1 MREIRQGSAIRT
13 VVVDASTTRVS
24 APATPSSTTSGAL
37 PNWLLVCLLIVVVV
51 VILAM
56 FALTFYNLS
65 APRSTLRNL
74 LGLKPRLL
82 GSQRK
87 AGIDTLL
94 HHVDEQAVNQHLLN
108 TLSLSARVGKRT
120 TRATLAITGFALLG
134 LILVALFGLSG
145 TDVHDLRTQVVAALT
160 TLVASIAG
168 FYFGSQGSTGGGS
181 GGGSA
186 AQSGAASSTQRKVS
200 DVVPDS
206 APHAGGD
213 HVAIIGSGLSTA
225 SRVTVGNTDATTM
238 QAIGDTALRIVTPL
252 AAGPGAVDITI
263 VFADGSQV
271 VRAGGFTYT

>member
-1 MREIRQGSAIRT
+1 MRGIRQFSAIRT

-94 HHVDEQAVNQHLLN
+94 EHVDEQAVNQHLLN

-186 AQSGAASSTQRKVS
+186 QSQATSSTQRKVS

-206 APHAGGD
+206 APLAGGD

-225 SRVTVGNTDATTM
+225 SRVTVGNSDATTM